1 MKHTKKICALS
12 VTAAL
17 SLALAAPA
25 AAADYTV
32 QRGDSLWKIA
42 REQLG
47 DGTRWGEL
55 YAANRDTVRDPS
67 LIYAGQVLKIP
78 GSGEETA
85 PSAPAEETMPAVE
98 STTRTEKALALIRTF
113 ATGDTETAARLLDEN
128 YIQHNLAYGT
138 GEAAFLGSVEYLASA
153 PVKTTVNN
161 IRAFEDG
168 DYVFLQTVYNFAGAG
183 EQVAFDIFRFDE
195 DGEIAE
201 HWDNLAP
208 LADQPN
214 PSGRTQIDGALEIT
228 GLDKT
233 EENRQLVKNFLYD
246 VMQGNNPDKTADY
259 FDGDTYLQHNTA
271 IADGVSGLNA
281 ALSALAQQGIQMI
294 YDETHMV
301 LAQGNYV
308 LAVSEGTYGGAPT
321 SYYDLWRVENGKIAE
336 HWDVMETIAD
346 QSTWQNDNGKF

>member
-98 STTRTEKALALIRTF
+98 SMTRTEKALALIRTF

-214 PSGRTQIDGALEIT
+214 PSGRTQIDGAMEIT
-228 GLDKT
+228 DLDKT

-259 FDGDTYLQHNTA
+259 FDGDAYLQHNTA

-281 ALSALAQQGIQMI
+281 ALAALAQQGIQMI

-346 QSTWQNDNGKF
+346 PSTWQNDNGKF